1 MDVLNEVLPGDVIS
15 DTIVSDT
22 GIMYLVKI
30 WQASFPDLLQGDD

>member
-1 MDVLNEVLPGDVIS
+1 MDVLDEVLPGDVIS

-30 WQASFPDLLQGDD
+30 